1 MTMRCN
7 RCNSVL
13 EDWELETARSYERHS
28 EVDTRQY
35 ETFQYYVC
43 PYCGSADIEEVY
55 DRCSEDT
62 EQDALV

>member
-13 EDWELETARSYERHS
+13 EDRELEVVYSYERHP

-35 ETFQYYVC
+35 EAFQYYVC

-55 DRCSEDT
+55 DWCNEDI